1 MGPRFVDSHLVSFSF
16 CQLFYPSTHQMLKYL
31 KENIRFQ
38 AFLEEKEY
46 SQGKIFVEVLFSGSG
61 ILVLF
66 EAL

>member
-1 MGPRFVDSHLVSFSF
+1 
-16 CQLFYPSTHQMLKYL
+16 MLKYL
-31 KENIRFQ
+31 KENIWFQ